1 MKTVNAGLTAP
12 AGPQDSKKTKKAKSK
27 SRSNTDSTSTS
38 DHAWLGV
45 PPPVPGLGAAYYP
58 GTFPQFYPPQPLY
71 PSWDPRTSA
80 APSIS
85 YNTSSFG
92 TSNHTF
98 DGYPAFTGATSTDS
112 KGGSSLTAPASSKC
126 SSRCASKRK
135 ASKSK
140 PDSTTEV
147 REGFSRTSL

>member
-12 AGPQDSKKTKKAKSK
+12 PGPQDSKKAKSK
-27 SRSNTDSTSTS
+27 SRSNTDSTNTS

-80 APSIS
+80 TPSIS

-112 KGGSSLTAPASSKC
+112 KSSPTAPASSKY

-140 PDSTTEV
+140 PDSTSEV